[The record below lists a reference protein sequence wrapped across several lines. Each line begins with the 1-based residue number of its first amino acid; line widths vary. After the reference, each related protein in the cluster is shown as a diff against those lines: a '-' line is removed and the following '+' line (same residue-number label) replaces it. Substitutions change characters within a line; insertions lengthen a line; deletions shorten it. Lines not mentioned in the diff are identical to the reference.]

1 MAGIKVQQI
10 DHVELFVPD
19 RYEAAGWYK
28 DVLGLEIVPQFEFWA
43 EDEDGPL
50 MISSDGGS
58 TKLALFHG
66 EPQGSRDA
74 YGHKRVAFK
83 TDGQGFMQ
91 FLSEIK
97 SKEIYDKVGRRLTN
111 NDIVD
116 HDQAYSVYFSDPYGH
131 AYEVTT
137 YDYDY
142 VKSLF

>member
-1 MAGIKVQQI
+1 MARFKVQQI

-19 RYEAAGWYK
+19 RYEAAAWYK
-28 DVLGLEIVPQFEFWA
+28 DVLGLEILPLYEFWA

-58 TKLALFHG
+58 TKLALFYG

-74 YGHKRVAFK
+74 YGHKRVAFR
-83 TDGQGFMQ
+83 TDGQGFIQ
-91 FLSEIK
+91 FLSEIE
-97 SKEIYDKVGRRLTN
+97 SKEIYEKAGRRRTD
-111 NDIVD
+111 NDVVD
-116 HDQAYSVYFSDPYGH
+116 HDQPYSIYFSDPCGY

-142 VKSLF
+142 VKSRF